1 MTIRECL
8 PRLVSIG
15 VEYHDAIEL
24 RRIAMQLHRW
34 HEMEC
39 GDNHGCVEYDET
51 TGKAYWL
58 SSMSGRRS
66 PIVDRGKGARK
77 RLAKVMARYP
87 ALSAYV
93 QTDPRGAALFILR
106 PGDVPAGEDVDSYYS
121 RGVAVY
127 K

>member
-8 PRLVSIG
+8 PRLTAIG
-15 VEYHDAIEL
+15 ISYPDAEEL

-34 HEMEC
+34 HELEC
-39 GDNHGCVEYDET
+39 GDNYGCVEYDET
-51 TGKAYWL
+51 DKARWR
-58 SSMSGRRS
+58 SSVSGRLS
-66 PIVDRGKGARK
+66 PIADRGKGARK
-77 RLAKVMARYP
+77 RLTKIMARYP
-87 ALSAYV
+87 HLTAYV

-106 PGDVPAGEDVDSYYS
+106 PGDCPEGAEIDSYYS